1 MAQGFYGGYM
11 GNAGALNDLVYRGEP
26 TQMMP
31 MPYYGGGMGIEQL
44 AGGPDLPFGG
54 GGRYKTIQEQNKPGA
69 PRDYIPI
76 RTFPQT
82 EPGREGAINVQF
94 RQALGFPGMQPMGN
108 AGAFLNNS
116 QFYMGPQ
123 MSQMPAGF
131 QDKIVS

>member
-1 MAQGFYGGYM
+1 MAQGFYGGIM
-11 GNAGALNDLVYRGEP
+11 GNARALEDLVYRGEP

-82 EPGREGAINVQF
+82 EPWSRRSHQCAVPPSTW
-94 RQALGFPGMQPMGN
+94 LPWN
-108 AGAFLNNS
+108 AADGQCRSF
-116 QFYMGPQ
+116 F
-123 MSQMPAGF
+123 
-131 QDKIVS
+131 K